1 VWVPLRE
8 EAPVARALLDEGW
21 LVSAGELFRFASGPG
36 IRVTT
41 ATLDVADAPEVA
53 AVIAAI
59 EHAGRSRRAY

>member
-1 VWVPLRE
+1 MRE

-21 LVSAGELFRFASGPG
+21 LVSAGERFRFAPAPA

-41 ATLDVADAPEVA
+41 ATLDVADAADVA
-53 AVIAAI
+53 AVIAAV